1 VHELNFIVPSTLF
14 VRQLVVVIIKH
25 RGTTAHHIVVSL
37 LVLSVDHHVLFHF
50 ASSIVCNEAVFVF
63 LLNCIMYVASAL
75 PRLAMVSSHWSSLAL
90 KLAAGRKWSSLYAV
104 RKIRS
109 VELLAMLT
117 LEDIVLDV
125 EDKTGFLDPI
135 PIA

>member
-1 VHELNFIVPSTLF
+1 
-14 VRQLVVVIIKH
+14 
-25 RGTTAHHIVVSL
+25 
-37 LVLSVDHHVLFHF
+37 
-50 ASSIVCNEAVFVF
+50 
-63 LLNCIMYVASAL
+63 
-75 PRLAMVSSHWSSLAL
+75 
-90 KLAAGRKWSSLYAV
+90 LYAV